1 MTGNSEDRPGEQ
13 AGSDVRKMT
22 SNEPEELAMPE
33 AEGAVREL
41 NRTARNASGRKPSRK
56 TEGVQEKILDAAAK
70 VFAQK
75 GYQLTKLSDISD
87 EIGLHVTALRYHFP
101 TKDVL
106 VEEMINSLTRQL
118 HIRLLATLQQM
129 PPEARYRERIEAAAI
144 TYLNTTLTKLDY
156 IAAHGNVINQIPQD
170 VRDRHFGLLNETNK
184 IWRDL
189 MAAAAEAGELRSGI
203 NVSLANQVLQG
214 TLIWTREWYRPGALT
229 PTDLAVQILDILFD
243 GMSPRGQPT
252 S

>member
-1 MTGNSEDRPGEQ
+1 MAVIKEDGQGESASSGGRRMTANDTEG
-13 AGSDVRKMT
+13 
-22 SNEPEELAMPE
+22 LAIVE
-33 AEGAVREL
+33 AEGATREL

-75 GYQLTKLSDISD
+75 GYQLTKLSDIAD

-118 HIRLLATLQQM
+118 HLRLQATLQQL
-129 PPEARYRERIEAAAI
+129 PPDTPYRERIEAAAI
-144 TYLNTTLTKLDY
+144 TYLNTTLQKLDY
-156 IAAHGNVINQIPQD
+156 IAAHGNVINQIPHD
-170 VRDRHFGLLNETNK
+170 VRERHFVLLDETNK
-184 IWRDL
+184 IWREL
-189 MAAAAEAGELRSGI
+189 MSAAAEAGELRPGI

-214 TLIWTREWYRPGALT
+214 TLIWTREWYRPGGLT
-229 PTDLAVQILDILFD
+229 PTELAISILDVLFD
-243 GMSPRGQPT
+243 GLSPRK
-252 S
+252 

>member
-1 MTGNSEDRPGEQ
+1 MIQEARHGESASLSSERMTTNESE
-13 AGSDVRKMT
+13 
-22 SNEPEELAMPE
+22 EPSIIE
-33 AEGAVREL
+33 AEGATREL

-118 HIRLLATLQQM
+118 HIRLLATLQQL
-129 PPEARYRERIEAAAI
+129 PPETRYRERIKAAAI
-144 TYLNTTLTKLDY
+144 TYLNTTLHKLDY

-170 VRDRHFGLLNETNK
+170 VRERHFNLLNETNR

-189 MAAAAEAGELRSGI
+189 MAAAAEAGELRPGI

-214 TLIWTREWYRPGALT
+214 TLIWTREWYRPDGLT
-229 PTDLAVQILDILFD
+229 PTDLAIQILDILFD
-243 GMSPRGQPT
+243 GMASP

>member
-1 MTGNSEDRPGEQ
+1 MNGYGEDRPGEQ
-13 AGSDVRKMT
+13 ASADERKMT
-22 SNEPEELAMPE
+22 TAELEELATSE
-33 AEGAVREL
+33 AEGTGSVREL
-41 NRTARNASGRKPSRK
+41 NRSARNASGRKPSRK

-106 VEEMINSLTRQL
+106 AEEMINSLTRQL
-118 HIRLLATLQQM
+118 HIRLLTTLQQL
-129 PPEARYRERIEAAAI
+129 PADTRYRDRIEAAAI
-144 TYLNTTLTKLDY
+144 TYLNTTLQKLDY
-156 IAAHGNVINQIPQD
+156 IAAHGNVINQIPED
-170 VRDRHFGLLNETNK
+170 VRERHFGLLNETNR

-189 MAAAAEAGELRSGI
+189 MNAAAAAGELRPGI

-214 TLIWTREWYRPGALT
+214 TLIWTREWYRPNGLT
-229 PTDLAVQILDILFD
+229 PTELAVQILDILFD
-243 GMSPRGQPT
+243 GMAPR
-252 S
+252 

>member
-1 MTGNSEDRPGEQ
+1 MATIGDDRPDESVHSGT
-13 AGSDVRKMT
+13 ARMT
-22 SNEPEELAMPE
+22 TKEIEALAVGE
-33 AEGAVREL
+33 AEGATREL

-75 GYQLTKLSDISD
+75 GYQLTKLTDIAD
-87 EIGLHVTALRYHFP
+87 EVGVHVTALRYHFP

-118 HIRLLATLQQM
+118 HVRLLATLQQL
-129 PPEARYRERIEAAAI
+129 PPETPYRERIEAAAI

-170 VRDRHFGLLNETNK
+170 VRDRHFILLDATNK

-189 MAAAAEAGELRSGI
+189 MGAAAEAGELRQGI

-214 TLIWTREWYRPGALT
+214 TLIWTREWYKPGRLT
-229 PTDLAVQILDILFD
+229 PTQLAIDILDVLF
-243 GMSPRGQPT
+243 GGLAPRD
-252 S
+252 

>member
-1 MTGNSEDRPGEQ
+1 MTTKEIE
-13 AGSDVRKMT
+13 A
-22 SNEPEELAMPE
+22 LAVGE
-33 AEGAVREL
+33 AEGATREL

-75 GYQLTKLSDISD
+75 GYQLTKLTDIAD
-87 EIGLHVTALRYHFP
+87 EVGVHVTALRYHFP

-118 HIRLLATLQQM
+118 HVRLLATLQQL
-129 PPEARYRERIEAAAI
+129 PPETPYRERIEAAAI

-170 VRDRHFGLLNETNK
+170 VRDRHFILLDATNK

-189 MAAAAEAGELRSGI
+189 MAAAAEAGELRAGI

-214 TLIWTREWYRPGALT
+214 TLIWTREWYKPGRLT
-229 PTDLAVQILDILFD
+229 PTQLAIDILDVLF
-243 GMSPRGQPT
+243 GGLAPRD
-252 S
+252 

>member
-1 MTGNSEDRPGEQ
+1 MSGDGEDRPDGR
-13 AGSDVRKMT
+13 ASLDVRKMT
-22 SNEPEELAMPE
+22 TNELEDLATSE
-33 AEGAVREL
+33 TDGTIREL

-118 HIRLLATLQQM
+118 HVRLLATLQQM
-129 PPEARYRERIEAAAI
+129 PPETPYRERIEAAAN
-144 TYLNTTLTKLDY
+144 TYLNTTLQKLDY

-170 VRDRHFGLLNETNK
+170 VRERHFGLLNETNR

-189 MAAAAEAGELRSGI
+189 MTAAAEAGELRPGI

-214 TLIWTREWYRPGALT
+214 TLIWTREWYRADGLT
-229 PTDLAVQILDILFD
+229 PTELAMQILDILFE
-243 GMSPRGQPT
+243 GMAPR
-252 S
+252 